1 MTRNMVVNNRP
12 NIVIIGAGFGGLFC
26 AKGLL
31 GQEANVT
38 LIDKQNHHLFQPLL
52 YQVAAGFLAISDVA
66 VPIRSLFHREDNVEV
81 VMSEVTSIDSENKV
95 VHAGGHPYPYDHL
108 VISTGAKYHF
118 FGRDEW
124 APHVQV
130 LKTISDAIGLRQNI
144 LTSFEL
150 AETETDEAKRKR
162 LLTYVVIGGGPTGV
176 EMAGAIAELVNYALE
191 MEFRHIDPKDVKILL
206 IEAGPYLLASMGKKL
221 SEYTKEA
228 LIKMGVDVRT
238 DTSVEDI
245 TEACVTTKEGK
256 IESDMILW
264 AAGVKPLPAAD
275 WIGAPVDKRGG
286 IEVNSDLTIKGM
298 DNVYALGDVC
308 TFVQGR
314 RPLPGLASV
323 AKQQGRYLAQ
333 LLKAKI
339 TGQPFSKN
347 FHYRDYG
354 TMAIIGRHAAVADF
368 RWIRFKGRFAAF
380 LWGFLHIYFLMG
392 FRNRAAVFVTWL
404 WTFFTYGIGARVI
417 LSKKRNGQELE

>member
-1 MTRNMVVNNRP
+1 MVVTNRP
-12 NIVIIGAGFGGLFC
+12 NIVIVGAGFGGLFT

-31 GQEANVT
+31 GAEANVT

-81 VMSEVTSIDSENKV
+81 VMSEVTNIDNEQKL
-95 VHAGGHPYPYDHL
+95 VHAGGRSYPYDHL
-108 VISTGAKYHF
+108 VLATGAKYHF

-130 LKTISDAIGLRQNI
+130 LKTISDAIGLRQSV

-150 AETETDEAKRKR
+150 AEAETNEEKRKR

-191 MEFRHIDPKDVKILL
+191 KEFRHIDAKDVRIVL
-206 IEAGPYLLASMGKKL
+206 IEASPYLLGVMGPKL
-221 SEYTKEA
+221 SEYTKKA

-245 TEACVTTKEGK
+245 TAKCVHIKDGK

-264 AAGVKPLPAAD
+264 AAGVKPLPAGE
-275 WIGAPVDKRGG
+275 WIGAPMDKRGG
-286 IEVNSDLTIKGM
+286 IEVNADLTVQGM
-298 DNVYALGDVC
+298 DNVYALGDVS
-308 TFVQGR
+308 TLIQGR

-323 AKQQGRYLAQ
+323 AKQQGKYLAQ
-333 LLKAKI
+333 LLKARVK
-339 TGQPFSKN
+339 GEEFNKN
-347 FHYRDYG
+347 FSYRDYG

-368 RWIRFKGRFAAF
+368 RWIKFKGRFAAF
-380 LWGFLHIYFLMG
+380 LWGFAHIYFLMG

-404 WTFFTYGIGARVI
+404 WTFFTLGIGARVI
-417 LSKKRNGQELE
+417 LSKKRNGEEME